1 MKIVYRYF
9 VSIFFISVSI
19 FFIFTIKSLGKGVNR
34 EISLK
39 ELKKFAENLQNFD
52 ELEISQK
59 CLENV
64 NRAILSHPGY
74 SPFHHKY
81 GRCGGIPT
89 SKDEIRHIYSKNTF
103 FNVFKNV
110 LKNLFRVD
118 PQKEGNLRKK

>member
-64 NRAILSHPGY
+64 NRAIYHIPGT
-74 SPFHHKY
+74 PHF
-81 GRCGGIPT
+81 T
-89 SKDEIRHIYSKNTF
+89 TNTEDVA
-103 FNVFKNV
+103 VFLRQKMKFDIFIV
-110 LKNLFRVD
+110 RILFLMFLKMF
-118 PQKEGNLRKK
+118 